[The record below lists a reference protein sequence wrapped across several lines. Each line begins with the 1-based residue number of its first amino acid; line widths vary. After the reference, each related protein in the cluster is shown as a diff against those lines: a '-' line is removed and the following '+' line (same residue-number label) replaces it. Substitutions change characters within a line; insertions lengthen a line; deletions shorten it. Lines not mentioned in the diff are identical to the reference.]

1 MNGFKS
7 GRNTIL
13 IATDVAA
20 RGIDVKGVDAVFNYD
35 LPQDHEYYI
44 HRIGRTGRAG
54 KTGAAY
60 NILSGRK
67 QEMEMREISR
77 YTKAD
82 ITEIPVPTSKEL
94 RSAAVAETRAKLLEL
109 AAAPAS
115 EEALAVAQELL
126 AQTESPEQLLAA
138 LIQQQLDDATK
149 NLPAFDV
156 PKPIRKGKRAGA
168 KTVRVHINAGRKDRM
183 APNFILGALVEATGM
198 AGNEFGKIDIHDQYT
213 TVEVPETET
222 DFVIDSMQNEKI
234 NGKSVA
240 VRRYE
245 ERDNDYRGD
254 SRGRGGRNG
263 GQHRQSRHGYNQ
275 RARSGGYNRKRRK
288 G

>member
-1 MNGFKS
+1 
-7 GRNTIL
+7 
-13 IATDVAA
+13 
-20 RGIDVKGVDAVFNYD
+20 
-35 LPQDHEYYI
+35 
-44 HRIGRTGRAG
+44 
-54 KTGAAY
+54 
-60 NILSGRK
+60 
-67 QEMEMREISR
+67 
-77 YTKAD
+77 
-82 ITEIPVPTSKEL
+82 
-94 RSAAVAETRAKLLEL
+94 
-109 AAAPAS
+109 
-115 EEALAVAQELL
+115 
-126 AQTESPEQLLAA
+126 
-138 LIQQQLDDATK
+138 
-149 NLPAFDV
+149 
-156 PKPIRKGKRAGA
+156 
-168 KTVRVHINAGRKDRM
+168 
-183 APNFILGALVEATGM
+183 M

>member
-1 MNGFKS
+1 
-7 GRNTIL
+7 
-13 IATDVAA
+13 
-20 RGIDVKGVDAVFNYD
+20 
-35 LPQDHEYYI
+35 
-44 HRIGRTGRAG
+44 
-54 KTGAAY
+54 
-60 NILSGRK
+60 
-67 QEMEMREISR
+67 
-77 YTKAD
+77 
-82 ITEIPVPTSKEL
+82 
-94 RSAAVAETRAKLLEL
+94 
-109 AAAPAS
+109 
-115 EEALAVAQELL
+115 
-126 AQTESPEQLLAA
+126 
-138 LIQQQLDDATK
+138 
-149 NLPAFDV
+149 
-156 PKPIRKGKRAGA
+156 
-168 KTVRVHINAGRKDRM
+168 M

-254 SRGRGGRNG
+254 FRGRGGRNG